1 MIQYCS
7 KTEVSSDIL
16 NWWQNRLCAG
26 ISLVPGKGNKKM
38 NSIKEKR
45 NLGTKN
51 KTKMALL
58 WPYLTYTGLN
68 AETRLVF
75 FFFFFA
81 SFISNL
87 TSWSAWRSGI
97 LFNVVFFY
105 TEWQSSKSVAGSEQY
120 HLLLRSVTI
129 FGSLRFCI
137 FGLYN
142 LVLFSLYGDLD
153 VFIVKVYIAQIHL
166 AKILF

>member
-7 KTEVSSDIL
+7 KIEVSSDIL

-75 FFFFFA
+75 FFFFF
-81 SFISNL
+81 
-87 TSWSAWRSGI
+87 
-97 LFNVVFFY
+97 
-105 TEWQSSKSVAGSEQY
+105 
-120 HLLLRSVTI
+120 
-129 FGSLRFCI
+129 CI
-137 FGLYN
+137 FYFKPHIMISMKIRHSFQCGIFLHWVTKLQICGRLRAVSPLTQISYYFWIFEVLHFW
-142 LVLFSLYGDLD
+142 LVQFGVIFIVWRPRCIHCKSLYSPNSFG
-153 VFIVKVYIAQIHL
+153 
-166 AKILF
+166 

>member
-7 KTEVSSDIL
+7 KIEVSSDIL

-75 FFFFFA
+75 FFFFLHLLFQTSHHDQHEDQA
-81 SFISNL
+81 FFSMWYFSTLSDKAPNL
-87 TSWSAWRSGI
+87 WQA
-97 LFNVVFFY
+97 
-105 TEWQSSKSVAGSEQY
+105 QSSITSYSDQLLFLDLWGSAF
-120 HLLLRSVTI
+120 LACTI
-129 FGSLRFCI
+129 WCYFHCMET
-137 FGLYN
+137 
-142 LVLFSLYGDLD
+142 
-153 VFIVKVYIAQIHL
+153 
-166 AKILF
+166 